1 MAESSPRM
9 PQELLSDAN
18 QGIIR
23 GPKPLQQHASH
34 KAGMDIIGSSQQAVA
49 ALDKSPVKSPSKARR
64 QLPVLSVDTARQ
76 LDDEDDAPD
85 STRANDQREQRQAP
99 HLQPPSS
106 AAASV
111 PPVAAATAPA
121 AAADDGKRNKYIQ
134 LLNHASANGLI
145 QGKSKLPSSTGS
157 SSTSSVMNA
166 PAAGDPAAAAVAA
179 TKPAAAS
186 AAGRAATATHKNTSI
201 GAGSN
206 SSSVPQLLQS
216 AGLAA
221 KTTPIAR
228 GSRSRASI
236 LDSSP
241 GGSLIPTSPAAA
253 ATTGPPSPP
262 VVSRLPGSAGIS
274 SSGSA
279 SCIAA
284 SPSKRPDWRM
294 PAKPVGQDAAAN
306 AAGPAAAAG
315 SPARRS
321 LAAPAAAAARPQYA
335 FGSRIEAP
343 AAASTRKPSP
353 MRQSAPGAV
362 RHVSS
367 SSPSGPSPG
376 SAAARAYASPQRVPA
391 AARSAGGLPAAATGR
406 AGASPQRVPAGAR
419 SSATATGTAATRAGV
434 SPQRVPAAAR
444 SAAAASAAM
453 RSTSAPR
460 MSADKLQSRFTQHQ
474 VSAAAAQRSKT
485 PNPAARAAAAA
496 GGAASGT
503 TPGSRARASTSSVLA
518 SSSSAQSRHMARMRG
533 SDAAA
538 SSSSTATGNRCA
550 SPASRVPGARS
561 PASSPG
567 TAAMRAATRSLP
579 SAAGA
584 FGSGS
589 KASSSGAGSPTKLKP
604 VAPAGQRAAGPRL
617 PALTAATG
625 GSSSSNAKALAGS
638 SAMGI
643 PTLQDRYRSGHK
655 HTPAAVAVAE
665 ARATAATGAAAASS
679 CSASSTAAA
688 VRPVPKLSLGGLLG
702 SSPATPGLLRT
713 REQEDNS
720 CTPLVALPLP
730 PGKAGAAAKLEQESS
745 SSSVASPFLGRIS
758 NMSAVASPP
767 GPTTLPAHKQQQAAA
782 QCTPQQQ
789 RRSLLPMHPAPGT
802 PIPPAPAGTPAG
814 NAANVRL
821 PDVDFSST
829 PLVAGKG
836 SAGSVASAVAAA
848 AAGDMAPPLLPRE
861 VSGASLA
868 YGDGSLS
875 REASRDVT
883 RETSMHALHGA
894 AGLSREGSAV
904 SIDSAAVAVAAKGLM
919 LPLHRLEEEEASAQF
934 ASPPR
939 HRRGEHSSP
948 KGAAA
953 VCSQLLKSKA
963 SSVCGG
969 SGSKPT
975 PAEAAAADDAAA
987 TPAAAQQ
994 QQRTNKGSMAAPLMA
1009 TPASSSP
1016 SKALRFTPGSEFKL
1030 RSSLAKVPR
1039 LDLTPVLAQAEEDQQ
1054 LEEEQQQLQLEQ
1066 ECQDQQLA
1074 EEQQHEQQL
1083 LLEFS
1088 GHAEEQAHRSRAR
1101 AGANDGK
1108 PESAS
1113 SGAGKRGTS
1122 AGRRAAGSGKRSAAA
1137 EPPPQPESFYVYESV
1152 MPAEETKTYEELRRA
1167 LLKSHGGHRLAAN
1180 LQGIW
1185 GCYQDA
1191 RRNTEAMAFRGHRL
1205 LDQVSNEYKH
1215 YKSEAEQHLE
1225 QLQQERDAY
1234 KEELQLALTTGH
1246 GSGMDVE
1253 VAKDKQVQELRHE
1266 NQQLRL
1272 QMAEM
1277 EKALHKAAEFHHAQQ
1292 AEAVPNQ
1299 ARTIAGSATTS
1310 ILFQQTLA
1318 LQEELMAKEK
1328 TIEDLKAGLMITCGA
1343 LKQTNYMEPE
1353 GAVRAGLEPD
1363 TVQVLD
1369 MMISS
1374 TAAEASM
1381 LDQVHA
1387 AAAAAAEAVQPHT
1400 QIEELH

>member
-85 STRANDQREQRQAP
+85 STP
-99 HLQPPSS
+99 
-106 AAASV
+106 
-111 PPVAAATAPA
+111 
-121 AAADDGKRNKYIQ
+121 
-134 LLNHASANGLI
+134 
-145 QGKSKLPSSTGS
+145 
-157 SSTSSVMNA
+157 
-166 PAAGDPAAAAVAA
+166 
-179 TKPAAAS
+179 
-186 AAGRAATATHKNTSI
+186 
-201 GAGSN
+201 
-206 SSSVPQLLQS
+206 
-216 AGLAA
+216 

-321 LAAPAAAAARPQYA
+321 LAAPAAAATRPQYA

-419 SSATATGTAATRAGV
+419 SSATATGTAAMRAAV

-460 MSADKLQSRFTQHQ
+460 MSADKLQSRFAQH
-474 VSAAAAQRSKT
+474 
-485 PNPAARAAAAA
+485 
-496 GGAASGT
+496 
-503 TPGSRARASTSSVLA
+503 
-518 SSSSAQSRHMARMRG
+518 
-533 SDAAA
+533 
-538 SSSSTATGNRCA
+538 
-550 SPASRVPGARS
+550 
-561 PASSPG
+561 
-567 TAAMRAATRSLP
+567 
-579 SAAGA
+579 
-584 FGSGS
+584 
-589 KASSSGAGSPTKLKP
+589 
-604 VAPAGQRAAGPRL
+604 
-617 PALTAATG
+617 
-625 GSSSSNAKALAGS
+625 
-638 SAMGI
+638 
-643 PTLQDRYRSGHK
+643 
-655 HTPAAVAVAE
+655 
-665 ARATAATGAAAASS
+665 
-679 CSASSTAAA
+679 
-688 VRPVPKLSLGGLLG
+688 
-702 SSPATPGLLRT
+702 
-713 REQEDNS
+713 QEDNS

-758 NMSAVASPP
+758 NMSAVASPA
-767 GPTTLPAHKQQQAAA
+767 GPTTLPAHKQQQAAAAAA

-829 PLVAGKG
+829 PLVAGKH

-975 PAEAAAADDAAA
+975 PAEAAVADDAAA

-994 QQRTNKGSMAAPLMA
+994 QQRTNKGSMP

-1016 SKALRFTPGSEFKL
+1016 SKALRFTPGSDSKL

-1054 LEEEQQQLQLEQ
+1054 LEEEQQQQLQLEQ
-1066 ECQDQQLA
+1066 ESQEQQLA

-1101 AGANDGK
+1101 AGAHDGK

-1122 AGRRAAGSGKRSAAA
+1122 AGRRAAGSGSGKRSAAA
-1137 EPPPQPESFYVYESV
+1137 EPPQQPVFFYVYESV

-1353 GAVRAGLEPD
+1353 GAVRAGFEPD

>member
-85 STRANDQREQRQAP
+85 STP
-99 HLQPPSS
+99 
-106 AAASV
+106 
-111 PPVAAATAPA
+111 
-121 AAADDGKRNKYIQ
+121 
-134 LLNHASANGLI
+134 
-145 QGKSKLPSSTGS
+145 
-157 SSTSSVMNA
+157 
-166 PAAGDPAAAAVAA
+166 
-179 TKPAAAS
+179 
-186 AAGRAATATHKNTSI
+186 
-201 GAGSN
+201 
-206 SSSVPQLLQS
+206 
-216 AGLAA
+216 

-321 LAAPAAAAARPQYA
+321 LAAPAAAAARTQYA

-460 MSADKLQSRFTQHQ
+460 MSADKLQSRFAQH
-474 VSAAAAQRSKT
+474 
-485 PNPAARAAAAA
+485 
-496 GGAASGT
+496 
-503 TPGSRARASTSSVLA
+503 
-518 SSSSAQSRHMARMRG
+518 
-533 SDAAA
+533 
-538 SSSSTATGNRCA
+538 
-550 SPASRVPGARS
+550 
-561 PASSPG
+561 
-567 TAAMRAATRSLP
+567 
-579 SAAGA
+579 
-584 FGSGS
+584 
-589 KASSSGAGSPTKLKP
+589 
-604 VAPAGQRAAGPRL
+604 
-617 PALTAATG
+617 
-625 GSSSSNAKALAGS
+625 
-638 SAMGI
+638 
-643 PTLQDRYRSGHK
+643 
-655 HTPAAVAVAE
+655 
-665 ARATAATGAAAASS
+665 
-679 CSASSTAAA
+679 
-688 VRPVPKLSLGGLLG
+688 
-702 SSPATPGLLRT
+702 
-713 REQEDNS
+713 
-720 CTPLVALPLP
+720 
-730 PGKAGAAAKLEQESS
+730 
-745 SSSVASPFLGRIS
+745 
-758 NMSAVASPP
+758 
-767 GPTTLPAHKQQQAAA
+767 
-782 QCTPQQQ
+782 QQQ

-829 PLVAGKG
+829 PLVAGKR

-875 REASRDVT
+875 REASRDIT

-1016 SKALRFTPGSEFKL
+1016 SKALRFTPGSESKL

-1054 LEEEQQQLQLEQ
+1054 LEEEQQQQLQLEQ
-1066 ECQDQQLA
+1066 ECQEQQLA

-1353 GAVRAGLEPD
+1353 GAVRAGFEPD